1 MPDLAFACLRKQH
14 DEQSGVSESMERQI
28 KNDASTTTWD
38 DIKHQARQ
46 MTLVVMM
53 LFSIQCVVA
62 VSAHAE
68 TAQATEK
75 RLFENNFN
83 AFIKRVKKAK
93 NIQIDPA
100 NKDPNDNEPEQMRY
114 CHNFV
119 RAIKNK
125 SGAVKQ
131 PTPIIST
138 ATHGNEFIRKFL
150 YTQESHCNSP
160 VAKLD
165 TYDKLLGDKEHP
177 TFFEIYQNPEVP
189 TGRSLMWMTDSPSTH
204 KKIPNRAT
212 VLVFSYSAEV
222 QEKNSCPSYE
232 DSGIEDLMT
241 GVFVFDQKIIA
252 YSIGGTNQYCPKGYH
267 CRSDVEGNRNFFLR
281 LFPLNSGYEIFGDSY
296 VAAVKRG
303 EGYFESWNT
312 NYICSIYFD

>member
-1 MPDLAFACLRKQH
+1 
-14 DEQSGVSESMERQI
+14 MEHEI
-28 KNDASTTTWD
+28 KNDAPTTTWD
-38 DIKHQARQ
+38 DIKHRVIQ

-68 TAQATEK
+68 TAQAAEK
-75 RLFENNFN
+75 RLFGNNFN
-83 AFIKRVKKAK
+83 AFIERVRKAR

-100 NKDPNDNEPEQMRY
+100 NKDPNDNEQEQMRY
-114 CHNFV
+114 CRNFV

-138 ATHGNEFIRKFL
+138 ATHGNEFIRNFL
-150 YTQESHCNSP
+150 YTQESHCKPSIT
-160 VAKLD
+160 KLD
-165 TYDKLLGDKEHP
+165 TYQKLLGDKEHP

-189 TGRSLMWMTDSPSTH
+189 EGRSLMWMTDSPSTH

-212 VLVFSYSAEV
+212 VLAFSYSTED
-222 QEKNSCPSYE
+222 EERNSCPSYQ
-232 DSGIEDLMT
+232 DSGMFPFAR
-241 GVFVFDQKIIA
+241 GVFVFDQKIIFYA
-252 YSIGGTNQYCPKGYH
+252 IGETDLHCPKDNP
-267 CRSDVEGNRNFFLR
+267 CRSDVEGNRDFFLR
-281 LFPLNSGYEIFGDSY
+281 LYPLNVGYEIFGSSY
-296 VAAVKRG
+296 VEAVKRG